1 MLLKIKNLTVTFPGA
16 SRDAPGFSSRLS
28 LRIDHGETLGIVGE
42 SGCGKSTGMLALMGL
57 LDRAGTVEAECI
69 KFDGH
74 DFLTPDDRRGVVGSK
89 MTMIFQEPTTSLN
102 PYLKVGDHLTETL
115 AFHHRA
121 KGRRALRKQ
130 AEKSLDEVGIPD
142 PTALHAFPHELSG
155 GMAQRVMIAL
165 AIACRP
171 RVLIADE
178 PTTALDVT
186 TQIQI
191 LELLAALQ
199 KKMSVILISHDIAL
213 IANYASRFIVMKE
226 GKIVEERPVEDLSSR
241 PEDLKTPL
249 APYTRS
255 LLEALPERSGGG
267 GSRPKTNECPV
278 VVGARNLARHY
289 RVRQGWWKPRQ
300 LLKALDGVSFVLR
313 EGCTLGVVGE
323 SGCGKSTL
331 GKLVARIEDR
341 DFGSLESLS
350 GVDGGADATKSAT
363 ARMVFQNPYGSL
375 NPRMRVGKILQEPL
389 RGRKEARE
397 RRELAHE
404 WIEKVGLSKDF
415 YDRYPHQL
423 SGGERQR
430 VAIARALIVNPR
442 VVIADE
448 PTSALDVVVQG
459 EVLTLFRTLQDELK
473 FACLFIS
480 HALPVVEFIS
490 DDVMIMYMG
499 RVVEY
504 GPTARIFE
512 EPRHHYTKALLDS
525 VLYVDPK
532 RRRYVDPERRRL
544 KPVKGETPSRLNPPG
559 GCAYHPRCPA
569 VQDRCKVSRP
579 ELEPRASGTSL
590 DPVIGRDEENGVGFA
605 CHHPL
610 ENPRENG

>member
-1 MLLKIKNLTVTFPGA
+1 MPLDIEYLLDIKNLTVTFPGA
-16 SRDAPGFSSRLS
+16 SRDAPGFTSRLS
-28 LRIDHGETLGIVGE
+28 LGIRRGETLGIVGE

-57 LDRAGTVEAECI
+57 LDRAGTMEAERI
-69 KFDGH
+69 RFGEFGEH
-74 DFLTPDDRRGVVGSK
+74 DFLKPGGRRGAVGSK
-89 MTMIFQEPTTSLN
+89 MTMIFQEPATSLN
-102 PYLKVGDHLTETL
+102 PYLTVGDHLTETL
-115 AFHHRA
+115 AFHGGA
-121 KGRRALRKQ
+121 KDRRALREQ
-130 AEKSLDEVGIPD
+130 ALKSLADVGIPD

-165 AIACRP
+165 AIAPRP
-171 RVLIADE
+171 EVLIADE

-191 LELLAALQ
+191 LDLLADRQ
-199 KKMSVILISHDIAL
+199 KDLGMSVILISHDIAL
-213 IANYASRFIVMKE
+213 IANYASRCVVMKE
-226 GKIVEERPVEDLSSR
+226 GEIVEERRVEDLRRR
-241 PEDLKTPL
+241 PEDPTKPL

-255 LLEALPERSGGG
+255 LLDALPERSGDG
-267 GSRPKTNECPV
+267 GSRPKTDGRAEV
-278 VVGARNLARHY
+278 VRAEKLARHY
-289 RVRQGWWKPRQ
+289 PVRQDWWWKPPKT
-300 LLKALDGVSFVLR
+300 LKALDGVSFVLR

-331 GKLVARIEDR
+331 GKLVARIEDPTCGALGPLR
-341 DFGSLESLS
+341 
-350 GVDGGADATKSAT
+350 GVV
-363 ARMVFQNPYGSL
+363 ARVVFQNPSGSL
-375 NPRMRVGKILQEPL
+375 NPRVRVGKILQEPL
-389 RGRKEARE
+389 RGVKATERKKRAYKG
-397 RRELAHE
+397 LDD
-404 WIEKVGLSKDF
+404 VGLPRHY

-423 SGGERQR
+423 SGGEQQR

-459 EVLTLFRTLQDELK
+459 EVLTLFRELQDELK

-504 GPTARIFE
+504 GPTARVFE

-525 VLYVDPK
+525 TL
-532 RRRYVDPERRRL
+532 YVDPERGRP

-569 VQDRCKVSRP
+569 VQEGCKGSRP
-579 ELEPRASGTSL
+579 ALERGA
-590 DPVIGRDEENGVGFA
+590 NGVGFA

-610 ENPRENG
+610 ESPRENG

>member
-1 MLLKIKNLTVTFPGA
+1 MLLDIENLTVTFPGA
-16 SRDAPGFSSRLS
+16 SREAPGFRSRLS
-28 LRIDHGETLGIVGE
+28 LRIDRGETLGIVGE

-57 LDRAGTVEAECI
+57 LDRAGTVEAERI
-69 KFDGH
+69 RFDGH
-74 DFLTPDDRRGVVGSK
+74 DFLKPGGRRGVVGSK
-89 MTMIFQEPTTSLN
+89 MTMIFQEPTPSLN

-115 AFHHRA
+115 AFHGGADENR
-121 KGRRALRKQ
+121 RELRERALR
-130 AEKSLDEVGIPD
+130 SLADVGIPD

-165 AIACRP
+165 AISCRP
-171 RVLIADE
+171 GVLIADE

-191 LELLAALQ
+191 LELLAGLQ
-199 KKMSVILISHDIAL
+199 ERLGMSVILISHDIAL
-213 IANYASRFIVMKE
+213 VANYASRFIVMKE
-226 GKIVEERPVEDLSSR
+226 GEIVEERPVEDLSSR
-241 PEDLKTPL
+241 PEDLTTPL

-267 GSRPKTNECPV
+267 GSRPKTNECPEV
-278 VVGARNLARHY
+278 VRAEGLARHY
-289 RVRQGWWKPRQ
+289 PVRQDWWKPRQ
-300 LLKALDGVSFVLR
+300 PLKALDGVSFVLR

-331 GKLVARIEDR
+331 GKLVARIEDP
-341 DFGSLESLS
+341 DFGALGSLS

-375 NPRMRVGKILQEPL
+375 NPRVRVGKILQEPL

-415 YDRYPHQL
+415 YDRYAHQL

-448 PTSALDVVVQG
+448 PTAALDVVVQR

-480 HALPVVEFIS
+480 HALPVVKLIS

-525 VLYVDPK
+525 ILYVDPA
-532 RRRYVDPERRRL
+532 RRRP

-569 VQDRCKVSRP
+569 VQEGCKGSRP
-579 ELEPRASGTSL
+579 ALERGA
-590 DPVIGRDEENGVGFA
+590 NGVGFA

-610 ENPRENG
+610 ESPRENG